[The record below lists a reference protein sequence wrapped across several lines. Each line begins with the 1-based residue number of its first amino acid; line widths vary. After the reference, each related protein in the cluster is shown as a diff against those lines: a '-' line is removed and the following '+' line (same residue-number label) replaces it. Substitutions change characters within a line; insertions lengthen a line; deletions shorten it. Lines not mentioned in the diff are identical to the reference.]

1 MKESRTKLLKQFCM
15 IELQVLADR
24 EERLRKEILHCKIQ
38 REYLTQVVSDL
49 ELETN
54 QDTIQFSDLI
64 KVEHKSGDY

>member
-1 MKESRTKLLKQFCM
+1 MKESRTKLLMQFCM